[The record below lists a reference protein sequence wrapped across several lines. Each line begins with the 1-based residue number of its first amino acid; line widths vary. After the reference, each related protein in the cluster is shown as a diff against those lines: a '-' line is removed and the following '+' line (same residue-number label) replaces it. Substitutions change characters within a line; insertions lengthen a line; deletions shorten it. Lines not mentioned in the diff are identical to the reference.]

1 MKLCML
7 PAIYKNKMQKYFSSH
22 YVDSKYLY
30 DALKVNLQVLDKYAI
45 LDQK

>member
-7 PAIYKNKMQKYFSSH
+7 PAIYKNWMQKYFSSH
-22 YVDSKYLY
+22 YVDKYLY